1 MTDIAIISACILVY
15 SLVSGRL
22 GKTIITAPILF
33 VAAGILLGPSLLD
46 WTDLQAASKPTEL
59 LAEVTLA
66 LILFND
72 AALIDWPS
80 LRRNRDTPF
89 RLLAIA
95 LPLIMIGGAFAAA
108 LLVPGIKI
116 WQAALVGVILAP
128 TDAAVGQAV
137 VTNKRVPKRIRQ
149 SLIVE
154 SGLNDGMAAPL
165 VAIFIAASGI
175 SGAVGSDSSWVTF
188 IAKELGYGL
197 LIGAGIGLASAV
209 LIGRLSQWGWIAHTY
224 EQIAIAAV
232 PVVAF
237 AFATLLEGNGLIA
250 AFIAGIAFGN
260 IARQL
265 DVRVFRFSEESA
277 SVLMLV
283 TFFIFGAVMVDPA
296 LDALSWQIVVYALV
310 SLAVIRPAFVALSM
324 LGTGFRPPTLAF
336 IGWFGPRGIA
346 SIVFALQVIGTKG
359 LPGSA
364 EIAVVVTWTVLLSI
378 VAHGITAQPG
388 AGWYADRSEEIVEDD
403 EEAPE
408 GDEVEDF
415 FRQAASMA
423 VGDQPLGPTDSPN

>member
-1 MTDIAIISACILVY
+1 MTDIAIVSACILAY
-15 SLVSGRL
+15 SLVSARL
-22 GKTIITAPILF
+22 SKTIITAPILF
-33 VAAGILLGPSLLD
+33 VAAGILLGPLVLD
-46 WTDLQAASKPTEL
+46 WTEIEAASKPTEL
-59 LAEVTLA
+59 VAEVTLA

-80 LRRNRDTPF
+80 LRRNRETPL

-95 LPLIMIGGAFAAA
+95 LPLIIIAGAFAAA
-108 LLVPGIKI
+108 FLVPEIRF

-137 VTNKRVPKRIRQ
+137 VTNERVPKRIRQ

-154 SGLNDGMAAPL
+154 SGLNDGIAAPL

-175 SGAVGSDSSWVTF
+175 SGAVGSDSSWITF
-188 IAKELGYGL
+188 MAKELGFGL
-197 LIGAGIGLASAV
+197 LIGVGVGLFGAV
-209 LIGRLSQWGWIAHTY
+209 IIGRFSQAGWISHTY
-224 EQIAIAAV
+224 EQIVVAAV
-232 PVVAF
+232 PIVAF
-237 AFATLLEGNGLIA
+237 SFATLAEGNGLIA

-265 DVRVFRFSEESA
+265 HAEVFGFSEESA

-283 TFFIFGAVMVDPA
+283 TLFIFGAVLAGPA
-296 LDALSWQIVVYALV
+296 LDELSWQIALYAAL
-310 SLAVIRPAFVALSM
+310 SLLIIRPASVAVSM
-324 LGTGFRPPTLAF
+324 IGTGFRVPTLAF

-364 EIAVVVTWTVLLSI
+364 EIALVVTWTVLLSI
-378 VAHGITAQPG
+378 IAHGITAQPG
-388 AGWYADRSEEIVEDD
+388 AKWYASQAENIAEEH

-408 GDEVEDF
+408 NDDVEDF
-415 FRQAASMA
+415 FRQAASIA
-423 VGDQPLGPTDSPN
+423 VGRPTKGATET